1 VIISE
6 FWEENAAF
14 RNLHVLVVADG
25 DPAVQAA
32 SCAGSVYILSD
43 DIDIAGGLHNVPR
56 PQEQEERLNSQHLVL
71 TDFTGHFDCFCLQ
84 YSRNGCV
91 HGLTKG
97 VAWRMDI
104 QTHLMCR

>member
-1 VIISE
+1 MNISE

-56 PQEQEERLNSQHLVL
+56 PQEQEERLKFAAS
-71 TDFTGHFDCFCLQ
+71 GFDRF
-84 YSRNGCV
+84 YRSF
-91 HGLTKG
+91 
-97 VAWRMDI
+97 
-104 QTHLMCR
+104 